1 MSLQFFAV
9 SIVQLGLSGAGYG
22 QELLTVEGIL
32 EVVYLEKPRSSF
44 VNWSNLQWEND
55 GVRSKYPKVP
65 KF

>member
-32 EVVYLEKPRSSF
+32 EVVYLPNTRTAEI
-44 VNWSNLQWEND
+44 NLVFRPYELED
-55 GVRSKYPKVP
+55 VRT
-65 KF
+65 